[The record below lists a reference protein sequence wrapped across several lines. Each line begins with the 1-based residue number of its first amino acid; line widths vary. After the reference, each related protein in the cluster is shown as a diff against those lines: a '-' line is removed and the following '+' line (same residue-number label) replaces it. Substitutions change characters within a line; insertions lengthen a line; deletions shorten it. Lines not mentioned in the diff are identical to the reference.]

1 MQVSAKLGNFERYME
16 HFALDTFR
24 FAYRL
29 APLKIVM
36 NNSFQRKLDFATR
49 LSGEYDI
56 IEVDCLDFLGSL
68 FNDPK
73 FLFLF
78 EHKLG
83 APEKRTLQMICRN
96 LSVNRPAFFAAF
108 ARLLQN
114 ELVYFEA
121 YQQHL
126 FQKYL
131 TRKLGEMDQDF
142 EVRPKEE
149 PVVTQVS
156 PTEEENEM
164 TGSDPDNEESQSE
177 ELGRTET
184 SGDNPKSQDQDELF
198 SDETDANLKNSD
210 DPENSE
216 DVDNQ
221 VGSESKNTKNRIS
234 KITFISD
241 ETQNQ
246 TETTLE
252 TLPSYT
258 PKHSDF
264 LLEGDEAVGQGMA
277 SMYVRL
283 LKYRLQMSDCRNQG
297 YILLNL
303 EKLFTDIDLAHFFY
317 RHPLL
322 SVYADSLF
330 NPFSH
335 LLYSLDAN
343 SVKQNFF
350 KADIDTRTGKLL
362 TPLNFDLVVRA
373 ADYFSAQT
381 SCNTIKSMKISEF
394 TSFLKFLFVP
404 SSVLRKVQV
413 LQKVDPS
420 RVSVKP
426 SESQSSE
433 KFGSDNVEEFV
444 TGSVLVSP
452 EMSVKS
458 PKSSHEIEYLK
469 AKVGQVGSI
478 FSGFRFFSEISG
490 GHRAKNLNNQDGR
503 MSFLKG
509 NGFDMDGF
517 LDFDF
522 EKAERQRVLDIIM
535 LESKLFLNLDSA
547 VLVKEWGRFLEETKA
562 DTSGSYYEKMM
573 KLVLYGREEEKGEQD
588 AETEGQEDSQEG
600 IDTQNMKVGLYSIHL
615 IFIFLFIFSG
625 PFINSTCLF
634 L

>member
-1 MQVSAKLGNFERYME
+1 ME

-78 EHKLG
+78 EHELG

-126 FQKYL
+126 FQNYL
-131 TRKLGEMDQDF
+131 TRKLGAMDQDF

-149 PVVTQVS
+149 PVVTQAS

-164 TGSDPDNEESQSE
+164 TGSDAENEESQSGE
-177 ELGRTET
+177 MGQTEV
-184 SGDNPKSQDQDELF
+184 SGDTPNGQDELF
-198 SDETDANLKNSD
+198 TDEMDGNLKNSD
-210 DPENSE
+210 DPTHSE
-216 DVDNQ
+216 DGDSQ
-221 VGSESKNTKNRIS
+221 VVSESKNTKNRIS
-234 KITFISD
+234 KITLISD
-241 ETQNQ
+241 ETQTQ

-252 TLPSYT
+252 NLPLFT

-343 SVKQNFF
+343 SLKQNFF
-350 KADIDTRTGKLL
+350 GADMDNRAGNLL

-381 SCNTIKSMKISEF
+381 SCNAIQYLKIPEF

-404 SSVLRKVQV
+404 SSVLRKVQI

-426 SESQSSE
+426 SESHSSE
-433 KFGSDNVEEFV
+433 KFGSDNVEEYA

-458 PKSSHEIEYLK
+458 PKSSHGIEYLK
-469 AKVGQVGSI
+469 AKIGQVGSI
-478 FSGFRFFSEISG
+478 LSGFRFFSEISG
-490 GHRAKNLNNQDGR
+490 GHSAKNLNNQNSKMG
-503 MSFLKG
+503 FWKG

-522 EKAERQRVLDIIM
+522 EETERQRVQDIIL
-535 LESKLFLNLDSA
+535 LESLLFSNLDSA
-547 VLVKEWGRFLEETKA
+547 VLIREWGRFLEETKA
-562 DTSGSYYEKMM
+562 EASGSYYEKMTR
-573 KLVLYGREEEKGEQD
+573 LVLYGREEEKGELD
-588 AETEGQEDSQEG
+588 AETEGQADSQEG
-600 IDTQNMKVGLYSIHL
+600 IDTQNMKVGLYL
-615 IFIFLFIFSG
+615 IYIF
-625 PFINSTCLF
+625 
-634 L
+634 